1 MRDFFSCVFCVFL
14 RNMLWKKV
22 GVQKTKVSDF
32 WQVHFKQT
40 NIKWRKKTHT
50 TSTSKQTNKQTPVK
64 TKGDDVNWSSLIVDN
79 IVRSHHSNF
88 QLSDS
93 NILRSTSY
101 PSTHSNNKW
110 MDIVTRKRHKIK
122 KENQRQTWQLN
133 VRAGGAER
141 VVMPSTKASFLFLL
155 PLVLLREWKR
165 KCRRVHGTFE
175 MSSNSFNRFTG
186 NEQTNQRTNEEWKQE
201 IMNKTKPYHIDVSPR
216 AALELQFFAYARAKA
231 TKIRSKKIY
240 TFLHRCSTQWSTQS
254 LSFYLSFTFYFLPHL
269 HITYTHTPNTS
280 RNSIN
285 SLHSYTFLNYRQ
297 QFEPISLPISHS
309 CIFMFTGSHMVQ
321 YKALLSFSLASI
333 FFHMRFRYFLPLL
346 LPLLLM

>member
-1 MRDFFSCVFCVFL
+1 MAAECKSRRCGKSSHAIDKSIISFS
-14 RNMLWKKV
+14 
-22 GVQKTKVSDF
+22 S
-32 WQVHFKQT
+32 
-40 NIKWRKKTHT
+40 
-50 TSTSKQTNKQTPVK
+50 STSFVT
-64 TKGDDVNWSSLIVDN
+64 
-79 IVRSHHSNF
+79 
-88 QLSDS
+88 
-93 NILRSTSY
+93 
-101 PSTHSNNKW
+101 W
-110 MDIVTRKRHKIK
+110 ME
-122 KENQRQTWQLN
+122 KE
-133 VRAGGAER
+133 
-141 VVMPSTKASFLFLL
+141 MPSSSWNFWNEFKLIQQIY
-155 PLVLLREWKR
+155 RER
-165 KCRRVHGTFE
+165 T
-175 MSSNSFNRFTG
+175 
-186 NEQTNQRTNEEWKQE
+186 NEPTNEEWKQE

-285 SLHSYTFLNYRQ
+285 SLHSHTFLNYRQ